1 MRWFIARSAP
11 DYLHCPFFL
20 RSSIVIAQFELQTRP
35 APPWGFRF
43 WHMLIQA
50 FKSQLTAASAGGAN
64 MTGPQTSAANMN
76 ASDNRRVM
84 DDLPQI
90 ILFEK
95 RSRFSRRA
103 LAYQKPDLL

>member
-20 RSSIVIAQFELQTRP
+20 RSSIVMAQFELQTRP

-43 WHMLIQA
+43 WHVLIQA
-50 FKSQLTAASAGGAN
+50 FRSQLTASAGGAN

-84 DDLPQI
+84 DGLPQI
-90 ILFEK
+90 IIFEK
-95 RSRFSRRA
+95 RWRFSRRP
-103 LAYQKPDLL
+103 LVYQKPDLL